1 MKNAIFQLKRNDV
14 FTLITNLR
22 KFVKAHDRAMSETSD
37 YQMIQNSELTIT
49 LRIGEQ
55 KTKFTTDNI
64 KKVMEI

>member
-55 KTKFTTDNI
+55 CKSQPSELQKSLTQ
-64 KKVMEI
+64 